1 MSSIGKRATYGVG
14 EPGKRRN
21 AMHDAHDPSQGAK
34 GDGDSAGGTNAVWA
48 DTTGREWRVDLEPD
62 RIALTSGEDIVEVPR
77 ERWPIDV
84 YAAPHGEGVIVRI
97 EGDGN
102 FAGFIV
108 SPDEARPL
116 LTHVGQLAT
125 IEAPPSE
132 PAEPEPQRRAN
143 KKEEPAT
150 DWRKHRMELAWPKV
164 SPLAVWALFL
174 SSIVFIP
181 VIGIISAA
189 ITATLLWLHGKRV
202 RRAAAWSHS
211 FTMCRVAFALLVV
224 GSFVNVVASRQMQ
237 KNISRSVAGSTA
249 PVMSVPTSSYAGPGS
264 NESGRERYA
273 PNAQPRRAASPGESS
288 IVAQS
293 FFDRDINWGLVV
305 AALFAVLLSLT
316 VHEAAHAISAWWLG
330 DDFARRLGR
339 VTLNPAMHVDPF
351 GTIILP
357 ALLFILNLG
366 VFGWAK
372 PVPVR
377 TENTANPRSAHI
389 WISLAGPGSNLI
401 LAAIS
406 LMLMIG
412 IAGIIG
418 AAAPQA
424 MLGSLSSSDITA
436 PVSAEGF
443 AGAGVVGPLMTI
455 LKLSFIVNIFLAF
468 FNLIPIP
475 PLDGSWV
482 VENLF
487 PFSLG
492 PLYAKLRPYSIILF
506 LMLIYSG
513 ALFYL
518 LLPAIWVLWAGLDLL
533 ALCTPF

>member
-1 MSSIGKRATYGVG
+1 
-14 EPGKRRN
+14 
-21 AMHDAHDPSQGAK
+21 MHDAHDPSQDDTGGTDPA
-34 GDGDSAGGTNAVWA
+34 SGTNALWA
-48 DTTGREWRVDLEPD
+48 DTTGREWRVQLEPD
-62 RIALTSGEDIVEVPR
+62 RIALTSDEEVVEVPR
-77 ERWPIDV
+77 ERWPLDV
-84 YAAPHGEGVIVRI
+84 YAAPHGDGVIVRI

-108 SPDEARPL
+108 SPDDARPL
-116 LTHVGQLAT
+116 LTHVGQLAA
-125 IEAPPSE
+125 IEAPKAE
-132 PAEPEPQRRAN
+132 PAEPEPQRQASQ
-143 KKEEPAT
+143 KEERAT

-181 VIGIISAA
+181 VIGIVSAA

-202 RRAAAWSHS
+202 RKAAAWSHS

-224 GSFVNVVASRQMQ
+224 GSVVNVVASRQMQ
-237 KNISRSVAGSTA
+237 KNIRRSLAGTTA
-249 PVMSVPTSSYAGPGS
+249 PVISTPSSSNANPGGHESERERHASSAATPGTSSSDQEPVL
-264 NESGRERYA
+264 
-273 PNAQPRRAASPGESS
+273 AA
-288 IVAQS
+288 S
-293 FFDRDINWGLVV
+293 FFDRDINWALVV

-377 TENTANPRSAHI
+377 TENTDNPRSAHI

-418 AAAPQA
+418 AVAPQA
-424 MLGSLSSSDITA
+424 MLSSLSSSDITA

-443 AGAGVVGPLMTI
+443 AGAGAVGPLMTI
-455 LKLSFIVNIFLAF
+455 LKLSFVVNIFLAF

-492 PLYAKLRPYSIILF
+492 PIYAKIRPYSIILF
-506 LMLIYSG
+506 LMLIYSNV
-513 ALFYL
+513 LLYL